1 MQSTSTWT
9 KRSKCNPSK
18 LYGRIEC
25 GGCSYKGAP
34 RFFRMGWSD
43 WRVEC
48 DISPGK
54 VSEVNSSEREDK
66 YADLLWLENLE
77 LNRLLGGK
85 AMTETMWKC
94 DQVRAGRLYNRM
106 MFDTREEAVQFMQ
119 RMQQMEPDQV
129 FSIEA
134 IEARQVW
141 N

>member
-1 MQSTSTWT
+1 
-9 KRSKCNPSK
+9 
-18 LYGRIEC
+18 L
-25 GGCSYKGAP
+25 
-34 RFFRMGWSD
+34 FDVLSD
-43 WRVEC
+43 ALKVRGVPERVPLIFIKFEWVDRRVEC
-48 DISPGK
+48 DLSPGK
-54 VSEVNSSEREDK
+54 VFEVNSSDGQDR

-85 AMTETMWKC
+85 AMTETMWRC

-106 MFDTREEAVQFMQ
+106 MFDTREEAEQFMQ

-134 IEARQVW
+134 VEAKQVW

>member
-1 MQSTSTWT
+1 MDVVK
-9 KRSKCNPSK
+9 KRGAS
-18 LYGRIEC
+18 IEVPLFLS
-25 GGCSYKGAP
+25 GP
-34 RFFRMGWSD
+34 DDDD

-48 DISPGK
+48 DLSPGK
-54 VSEVNSSEREDK
+54 VLKVNRSEGEDE
-66 YADLLWLENLE
+66 YADMLWLENLE
-77 LNRLLGGK
+77 LNRLSGGR
-85 AMTETMWKC
+85 AMTETMWRC

-106 MFDTREEAVQFMQ
+106 MFDTREEAVQFVQ